1 MCLYYIY
8 NIRFYLYIFCGM
20 NEETTKERTPCQVFT
35 RVMGYIRPVQN
46 YNLGKKSEFYS
57 RKYFSKKKLEL
68 DNQEFIKKYM
78 HLNAQ
83 EQK

>member
-1 MCLYYIY
+1 
-8 NIRFYLYIFCGM
+8 M

-83 EQK
+83 EVKPE